1 MNRIITRIYE
11 APCGELVLGD
21 FGGRLCLC
29 DWVTARHRSIVDKRL
44 RRELHSGYTE
54 GSSPVID
61 AAIAQLDEYFAG
73 RREEFDI
80 PLLHVGTDFQKKVWE
95 GLGTVPYGET
105 VSYADMAVL
114 LGSPYSVRAV
124 ANAVGANPLS
134 IFVPCHRVTGSDGS
148 LNGYAG
154 GLSAK
159 QYLLKLEYRDNMVKF
174 AL

>member
-21 FGGRLCLC
+21 IGGRLCLC
-29 DWVTARHRSIVDKRL
+29 DWVTARHRCVVDKRL
-44 RRELHSGYTE
+44 RRELHAEYAE
-54 GSSPVID
+54 GASPVID
-61 AAIAQLDEYFAG
+61 TAMVQLDEYFAG

-80 PLLHVGTDFQKKVWE
+80 PLLHVGTDFQKKVWK

-105 VSYADMAVL
+105 VSYASMALL
-114 LGSPYSVRAV
+114 LGSPNSVRAV
-124 ANAVGANPLS
+124 ASAIGANGIS

-148 LNGYAG
+148 LIGYAG
-154 GLSAK
+154 GLAAK
-159 QYLLKLEYRDNMVKF
+159 EYLLELEYRGNMVKF